1 MEYAALKHLHMT
13 FAALSGS
20 LFLLRGIWMLR
31 SSPSLKKRWVRIA
44 PHVVDTLLL
53 VSAIALAVTT
63 SQYPFAQ
70 SWLTAKVIALIGYI
84 GLGTVALKTGAT
96 LGVRAAAFA
105 GAVLLFLYIVSV
117 ASTKQPLPL
126 G

>member
-31 SSPSLKKRWVRIA
+31 SSPSLQRRWVRIA

-70 SWLTAKVIALIGYI
+70 GWLTAKVIALIGYI
-84 GLGTVALKTGAT
+84 GLGVVALKTGPT
-96 LGVRAAAFA
+96 IGVRAAAFA
-105 GAVLLFLYIVSV
+105 GAVLLFLYIAGV
-117 ASTKQPLPL
+117 AVTKQPLPL

>member
-63 SQYPFAQ
+63 SQYPLAQ
-70 SWLTAKVIALIGYI
+70 SWLTAKLIALIGYI

-96 LGVRAAAFA
+96 LGVRGAAFA